1 MKHNLKLKESKTRK
15 KERFKDLESFKRK
28 LPIDRL
34 KSMLSEPKELL
45 KKVRDKQEKE
55 KDSNTKKD
63 KEFKLI

>member
-45 KKVRDKQEKE
+45 RKVRDKQEKE

>member
-55 KDSNTKKD
+55 KDLNTKKD